1 MKNFKLIILFL
12 FLIILFSFSLIVSN
26 DYVLINNIPF
36 LLSIST
42 ISCLFIINETRKK
55 FEETFME
62 ISVFKITFKIF
73 WINFYQFALLFL
85 IPLIIS
91 FSFLLSLELKLF
103 TMLFSVCFLQNLL
116 IVSLYKLF
124 YSKIKLN
131 TFKLISSLLIFSIA
145 ISESFDIEGI
155 ISFNPLLTL
164 SYVPYMFEYSLL
176 PVNVLLSFLLIYSVI
191 YLLNLFVDKSNIFA
205 SKSSKC

>member
-1 MKNFKLIILFL
+1 
-12 FLIILFSFSLIVSN
+12 
-26 DYVLINNIPF
+26 
-36 LLSIST
+36 
-42 ISCLFIINETRKK
+42 
-55 FEETFME
+55 
-62 ISVFKITFKIF
+62 
-73 WINFYQFALLFL
+73 
-85 IPLIIS
+85 
-91 FSFLLSLELKLF
+91 
-103 TMLFSVCFLQNLL
+103 MLFSVCFLQNLL

-124 YSKIKLN
+124 YTKIKLN

-176 PVNVLLSFLLIYSVI
+176 AVNVLLSFLLIYSAI
-191 YLLNLFVDKSNIFA
+191 YLLNLFVDKSNICA